1 MIILKGQNNV
11 GECFFFLY
19 KNFNV
24 TKRSFYISILV
35 EMASSHID
43 LYKEH
48 IDTGKFIKNENVT
61 YNPIIND
68 NNFIFKSKKFNPK
81 LVMTST
87 SC

>member
-1 MIILKGQNNV
+1 
-11 GECFFFLY
+11 
-19 KNFNV
+19 
-24 TKRSFYISILV
+24 
-35 EMASSHID
+35 MASSHID

-48 IDTGKFIKNENVT
+48 VDTGKFIKNENVT

-68 NNFIFKSKKFNPK
+68 NNCIFKSKFNPK